1 MSQLGIQRLLQ
12 QLVPWE
18 PLSVTVVPPLLGD
31 LLSGTLAAG
40 LLQWL
45 SLS

>member
-1 MSQLGIQRLLQ
+1 MSQLGIQRSLQ
-12 QLVPWE
+12 QPVPWE
-18 PLSVTVVPPLLGD
+18 PLSVTVVPPLLGEP
-31 LLSGTLAAG
+31 LSVTLAAG